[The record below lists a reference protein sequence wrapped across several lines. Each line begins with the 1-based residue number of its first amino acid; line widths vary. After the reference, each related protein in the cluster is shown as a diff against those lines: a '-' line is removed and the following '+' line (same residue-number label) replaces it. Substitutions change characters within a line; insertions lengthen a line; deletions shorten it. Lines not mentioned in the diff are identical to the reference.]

1 MTKGKGIWN
10 SFNYLFFGL
19 MWIVN
24 WCECP
29 FLNIYVI
36 FILCN
41 FNEMRGKKSIKHVKL
56 PPDEHVNYP
65 HLYLFFF
72 FSWLNLNKN
81 SKVSQLFTFKA
92 PPKYHPNVGGEIS
105 RRGSCLPRWHSRSA
119 ASVSSSDYLT
129 ARPATKPSDPGDASR
144 RDLFVTAVDNTKGLK
159 LPLPRTSRLL
169 FNTYSLPG
177 GCGL

>member
-10 SFNYLFFGL
+10 SFHYLFIYFWGC
-19 MWIVN
+19 N

-36 FILCN
+36 FILCY
-41 FNEMRGKKSIKHVKL
+41 FNEMRGEKKHKTCAAASGWTCEL
-56 PPDEHVNYP
+56 STC
-65 HLYLFFF
+65 LCLFF
-72 FSWLNLNKN
+72 SRLDLNKN
-81 SKVSQLFTFKA
+81 SKVSQPFKFKA
-92 PPKYHPNVGGEIS
+92 SQKHHRNVGGEIS
-105 RRGSCLPRWHSRSA
+105 RRGSCLPRWHSCSA

-129 ARPATKPSDPGDASR
+129 ARPATKPSDPGDVSR
-144 RDLFVTAVDNTKGLK
+144 RDLFVTPAHNAKGLK